1 MIARMIK
8 SVAAA
13 GAFGGTVLAAIAGTA
28 CSVALASALNLAL
41 PQPARADAMLKT
53 FPYPHAVQSFEFQ
66 SQMQPLT
73 MAYMD
78 IAPKGPTRN
87 QTVVLLHGKNFC
99 GATWEGVIALLSEA
113 GYRVVVPDQI
123 GFCRSSKPEAY
134 QYSFHQLAANTKA
147 LLGKLGVEKP
157 IVMGHSM
164 GGMLAF
170 RYALMYGPEMSGLVV
185 VNPLGLEDW
194 KAKGVPMATL
204 DQLFDRELKVTAE
217 GIKRYEQNT
226 YYAGHW
232 EPAYDKWVDMLA
244 GMYTGA
250 DGRAFA
256 WTQARTADII
266 QSQPVVHEFGNIKVP
281 TLVVLGL
288 KDNTANGRERASPE
302 VAKTLGIYPELA
314 KETQSRIPGAK
325 LITFPELA
333 HSPHIQDPAQFN
345 PALLKGLS
353 EIAPK

>member
-1 MIARMIK
+1 MITRLIALMA
-8 SVAAA
+8 VL
-13 GAFGGTVLAAIAGTA
+13 GAV
-28 CSVALASALNLAL
+28 L
-41 PQPARADAMLKT
+41 PQTAHADAMLKA
-53 FPYPHAVQSFEFQ
+53 FAYPHPVQTFAFT
-66 SQMQPLT
+66 SQMQNLD

-78 IAPKGPTRN
+78 VAPKGPARG

-99 GATWEGVIALLSEA
+99 GATWGAVITLLSEA

-123 GFCRSSKPEAY
+123 GFCKSSKPEAY

-157 IVMGHSM
+157 IVLGHSM

-170 RYALMYGPEMSGLVV
+170 RYALMYGAEMSGLVV

-204 DQLFDRELKVTAE
+204 DQLFERELKVTAE
-217 GIKRYEQNT
+217 SIKRYEQNT

-232 EPAYDKWVDMLA
+232 EPAYDVWVDMLA
-244 GMYTGA
+244 GMYKGA
-250 DGRAFA
+250 DGRSFA

-266 QSQPVVHEFGNIKVP
+266 QSQPVVHEFANIKVP
-281 TLVVLGL
+281 TLVILGL

-302 VAKTLGIYPELA
+302 VAKALGNYPELA
-314 KETQSRIPGAK
+314 KDVQARIPGAR
-325 LITFPELA
+325 LVTFPDLA
-333 HSPHIQDPAQFN
+333 HSPHIQAPEVFN
-345 PALLKGLS
+345 PALLKGLA
-353 EIAPK
+353 EIAPAK